1 MKIRRAYKTDLK
13 NIMKMYKS
21 CINGMINNGI
31 DQWDENYP
39 NTEIISQDVKNKTYY
54 IAEEKEEIIGGIN
67 IDRNQDITYLDLNWE
82 DNSNQFLV
90 VHRLAV
96 KEDFWEN
103 RTHIK
108 NKNKN
113 FFINMATQRITN
125 NNNINL
131 EEDKQKIFDNFFN
144 VLKNDL
150 SVNEEELIW
159 NFINILLDNKIK
171 YKILNIYG
179 LEAYKKHILK

>member
-21 CINGMINNGI
+21 CVNGMINNGI

-39 NTEIISQDVKNKTYY
+39 NTEIISQDLKNKTYY
-54 IAEEKEEIIGGIN
+54 VAEEKEEIIGGIN

-96 KEDFWEN
+96 KEEYWNKKIGKNLMLFSEEMVVKKGLKSIRLDTYSGNPKAIDFYLRLGYKELGS
-103 RTHIK
+103 
-108 NKNKN
+108 
-113 FFINMATQRITN
+113 
-125 NNNINL
+125 INL
-131 EEDKQKIFDNFFN
+131 KPDKNEYYCFEKII
-144 VLKNDL
+144 
-150 SVNEEELIW
+150 E
-159 NFINILLDNKIK
+159 
-171 YKILNIYG
+171 
-179 LEAYKKHILK
+179 